1 MNRSTESRAAFGRNR
16 SFAAAI
22 AFAGAASS
30 LLTAGDAFAA
40 PVQAKVWV
48 VGPSG
53 AFSDIQGAVDAAVA
67 GDIVVVDAGTYTGF
81 VVDAKELTIVARVD
95 ASAGEKVEVAGEVTI
110 RNLALG
116 DTVVLQGDAFSIL
129 GANGPALSVLDS
141 LGSVRLQGLTL
152 EGACGFSG
160 ADGAAGLRV
169 DHSFDVA
176 VVSSFISG
184 GIVCDY
190 PGNGGHGIELDAG
203 NLALYGVTAEGRDGE
218 QDLATLGAPGT
229 AGGSGC
235 LVKSGFLFASHS
247 TFQGGDGAGGGD
259 GFMDCATGGIEPGSG
274 GDGGDGIALETS
286 NAIARVMG
294 CLRDGGLG
302 GPVGVGTLC
311 TATDGA
317 PGKGDSI
324 AAGATFVD
332 DPMPVRST
340 LGPCLS
346 SELSSV
352 LLHFEGQPGDRFYLF
367 LSTATQFVD
376 EPTFHGVTLVKT
388 PYLYRLVM
396 GTLPASGMLDTGY
409 AIGDL
414 GAGVEGVVWHA
425 QTYVRTVSNKR
436 MYGGPASLVMLDS
449 QF

>member
-1 MNRSTESRAAFGRNR
+1 MNRSTESRAVCGRNR
-16 SFAAAI
+16 SFAAVLAL
-22 AFAGAASS
+22 AGFASMWITTGEAV
-30 LLTAGDAFAA
+30 AA
-40 PVQAKVWV
+40 PQQAKVWV

-53 AFSDIQGAVDAAVA
+53 SFQDIQGAVDAAVG
-67 GDIVVVDAGTYTGF
+67 GDIIVVDSGTYTGF

-95 ASAGEKVEVAGEVTI
+95 ASAGEKVEIAGEVTI

-116 DTVVLQGDAFSIL
+116 DTVVLQGDAFAIL
-129 GANGPALSVLDS
+129 GATGTALSVLDS

-160 ADGAAGLRV
+160 ADGAPGLLV
-169 DHSFDVA
+169 DHSLDVA
-176 VVSSFISG
+176 VVSSYVSG
-184 GIVCDY
+184 GFVCDY
-190 PGNGGHGIELDAG
+190 PGNGGTAIEVDAG

-218 QDLATLGAPGT
+218 QDLATLGAPGS

-235 LVKSGFLFASHS
+235 VVRSGFLFASQS
-247 TFQGGDGAGGGD
+247 TFQGGDGAGGAD
-259 GFMDCATGGIEPGSG
+259 GFMDCASGGIEPGSG
-274 GDGGDGIALETS
+274 GDGGHGIALEAP
-286 NAIARVMG
+286 NALARVMS
-294 CLRDGGLG
+294 CLRDGGVG
-302 GPVGVGTLC
+302 GPVGVGSLC
-311 TATDGA
+311 TATDGM
-317 PGKGDSI
+317 PGKADSI
-324 AAGATFVD
+324 AAGATLVE
-332 DPMPVRST
+332 DPLPVRST
-340 LGPCLS
+340 LGPSLS

-396 GTLPASGMLDTGY
+396 GTVPSSGMLDTGY

-414 GAGVEGVVWHA
+414 GAGVEGMVWHA
-425 QTYVRTVSNKR
+425 QTYVRTASNKR